1 MIVQRLKIKLIVFSM
16 LLISTVAIADNG
28 RVCAPLPALKNLER
42 LIADKPWLKFS
53 GKPSEASV
61 NYVWI
66 ERIAV
71 RGMEINGTSRD
82 CSCAQI
88 LDAAAD
94 LELSAIAVANK
105 SSDLQTKYLDTI
117 SGKVKPIRN
126 AVDSCSNIIKM

>member
-1 MIVQRLKIKLIVFSM
+1 MIALRLKIKWITFSM

-28 RVCAPLPALKNLER
+28 KVCAPLPALKNLER
-42 LIADKPWLKFS
+42 LISDKPWLKFA

-82 CSCAQI
+82 CGCSQI

-105 SSDLQTKYLDTI
+105 TSDLQARYLDNI
-117 SGKVKPIRN
+117 SEKVKPIRS
-126 AVDSCSNIIKM
+126 AVDSCSNVIKI